1 MTKTLALVFGLL
13 LVAGWAVRAE
23 AKSQKACE
31 IGCAKYSGGHNAT
44 IYSKCMAKCLQ
55 K

>member
-1 MTKTLALVFGLL
+1 MAKTLALVLAVLF
-13 LVAGWAVRAE
+13 VAGWAVRAE

-31 IGCAKYSGGHNAT
+31 VGCAKYAGGHNAT
-44 IYSKCMAKCLQ
+44 IYSKFMAKCLA